1 MTMRRQLLALL
12 TTVAAVAAFAA
23 ISGAHAANLEA
34 GKAKAKEVCAACHGE
49 DGSSPNPDYP
59 KLSGQHRDY
68 LEKALR
74 DYKSGA
80 RKNPI
85 MAAFAG
91 ALTNADIENLSAY
104 FHAQPATLS
113 FKH

>member
-1 MTMRRQLLALL
+1 MMTIRQLLISM
-12 TTVAAVAAFAA
+12 AAVAAISVTAA
-23 ISGAHAANLEA
+23 SEAANVEA

-49 DGSSPNPDYP
+49 DGNSPNPDYP

-91 ALTNADIENLSAY
+91 ALTKADIENLSEY
-104 FHAQPATLS
+104 FHSQPASLTL
-113 FKH
+113 KH